1 MFKSEKNLLSEILRK
16 QLQKFDYIEGDTDRQ
31 RSKTVYT
38 NSQSEIKNVY
48 VYSLNA
54 NTKIKTEV

>member
-38 NSQSEIKNVY
+38 QSQSEIKNVASGY
-48 VYSLNA
+48 VCLFIECQY
-54 NTKIKTEV
+54 